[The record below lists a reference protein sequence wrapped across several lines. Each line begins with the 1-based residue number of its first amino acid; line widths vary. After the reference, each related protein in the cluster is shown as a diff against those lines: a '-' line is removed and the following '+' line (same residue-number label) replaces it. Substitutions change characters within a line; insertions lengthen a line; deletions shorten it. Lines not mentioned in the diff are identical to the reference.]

1 MVIKMQCGVG
11 KANDYNIEDASCD
24 DDLIVGNYQNSK
36 KL

>member
-24 DDLIVGNYQNSK
+24 DYLIGENYQNSTM
-36 KL
+36 L